1 MNTAKTLPAR
11 VAATVIKPIAATAS
25 IHAGGALLTM
35 LPQRALFW
43 RRRHMLIVADM
54 HFGKAASFRAKG
66 IPVPRGTTQQ
76 NLDVLDALIASHGV
90 RQIVFLGDFLHAKAA
105 HAPATLAALYRWRER
120 HPQLKLTLVRG
131 NHDLR
136 AGDPP
141 AALGMTIVDEPW
153 RVGGLALC
161 HHPQRSTEGYV
172 LAGHLHPVLRLSVGH
187 DSLRLPC
194 FVFGRH
200 SAVLPAFG
208 AFTGGYVVDP
218 QAGEQVF
225 AATDDAVFAIETRL
239 RAKSGIR

>member
-1 MNTAKTLPAR
+1 MSIVN
-11 VAATVIKPIAATAS
+11 ATAT

-35 LPQRALFW
+35 LAQRALFW
-43 RRRHMLIVADM
+43 RRRHMLIVADI
-54 HFGKAASFRAKG
+54 HFGKAAAFRAKG
-66 IPVPRGTTQQ
+66 IPVPHGTTQH
-76 NLDVLDALIASHGV
+76 NLDMLDALIAGHGV

-105 HAPATLAALYRWRER
+105 HAPATLAALQRWRER

-131 NHDLR
+131 NHDLH

-141 AALGMTIVDEPW
+141 AALGITIVDEPL

-161 HHPQRSTEGYV
+161 HHPQSVPDSYV
-172 LAGHLHPVLRLSVGH
+172 LAGHLHPVLRLSVGR

-200 SAVLPAFG
+200 SAILPAFG
-208 AFTGGYVVDP
+208 TFTGGYAIDP

-225 AATDDAVFAIETRL
+225 AATDDAVFAIAARSL
-239 RAKSGIR
+239 G